1 MTSQENLDKF
11 NKVYDETY
19 SDILNFIVIKCHNI
33 NDANDILQETYLEF
47 WKKQSLTEFD
57 YSKIKNYLIGI
68 AANKIKKHYTLVSKL
83 KELSIFSKTTEDLEM
98 VDSIKDEIDI
108 EKYVIDSE
116 YFNNLWKYIKEEKNQ
131 NIPKIFYLYYESNI
145 PIAEIAKTLNVSES
159 YVKNSI
165 YRTLKKLN
173 LKLKEEDD
181 KNVK

>member
-1 MTSQENLDKF
+1 MTSQKSLNKF
-11 NKVYDETY
+11 NKIYDETY
-19 SDILNFIVIKCHNI
+19 SDILKYIVIKCHKI
-33 NDANDILQETYLEF
+33 CDANDILQETYFEL
-47 WKKQSLTEFD
+47 WKKIQKLEID
-57 YSKIKNYLIGI
+57 DNKLKNYLIGI
-68 AANKIKKHYTLVSKL
+68 ATNKIKKHYTLISKL
-83 KELSIFSKTTEDLEM
+83 KELSIFDKTTDDLEII
-98 VDSIKDEIDI
+98 DNIKDEIDI

-131 NIPKIFYLYYESNI
+131 NIPKIFYMYYETNI